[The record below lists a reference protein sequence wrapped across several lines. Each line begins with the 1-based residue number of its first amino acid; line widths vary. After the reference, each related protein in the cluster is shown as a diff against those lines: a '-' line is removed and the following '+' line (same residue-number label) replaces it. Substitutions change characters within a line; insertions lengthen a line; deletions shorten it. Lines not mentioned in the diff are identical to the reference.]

1 MRVELAIAGHGELP
15 EMQVAAGSA
24 AMIIL
29 SGRTRM
35 SWTAPKI
42 VEVAVGLEINMYACA
57 SRQAAQRK
65 S

>member
-1 MRVELAIAGHGELP
+1 MPAIAGCGELP
-15 EMQVAAGSA
+15 EMQGAVCRA

-29 SGRTRM
+29 SGRTSM

-42 VEVAVGLEINMYACA
+42 VEVPVGMEINMYACA
-57 SRQAAQRK
+57 SRQSAQRK

>member
-1 MRVELAIAGHGELP
+1 
-15 EMQVAAGSA
+15 MQVAAGSA

-42 VEVAVGLEINMYACA
+42 VEVAVGMEINMYACA